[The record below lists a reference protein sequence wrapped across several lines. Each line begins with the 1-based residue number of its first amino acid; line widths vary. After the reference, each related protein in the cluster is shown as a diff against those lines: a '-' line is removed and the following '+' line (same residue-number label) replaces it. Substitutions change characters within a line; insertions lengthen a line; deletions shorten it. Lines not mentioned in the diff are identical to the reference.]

1 MAAGRCWL
9 SLFTMAPYTNQ
20 QALLFCRS
28 SLQCCPYQ
36 DQSGNRKMLWCP
48 KETFLLHV
56 FGGFLRYTPS
66 KIGDMFIACSILHNI
81 ARHGLQEEIED
92 TTVEDD
98 IPTTAVETGHR
109 GNEARQNLFQTIFQ
123 GEVTIHY
130 NKLQADPKQGKSLD
144 IVLKKVKHRL
154 VENMSSG
161 TADALGL
168 SRAILCNDGLVKKLE
183 ELEKTAEFYRGMM
196 EHTKR
201 LLRTFFELSQTHRGL
216 NILLR
221 IHRPTFGDV
230 FSVIGVREPQ
240 PAASEAFVKFA
251 DAHRSIEKFGIGLLK
266 TIKPMLSDLNTY
278 LNKAIP
284 DTKLTIRKYLDVKFE
299 YLSYCLKVKE
309 MDDEEYSSIALGEP
323 LYRVSTG
330 NYEYR
335 LILRCRQEARS
346 RFARMRKDVL
356 EKIEL
361 LDQKHVQDTVFQLQ
375 RFVSAIS
382 KYDDQCFAV
391 LKEADIFP
399 IEVDLARTTLSYGQ
413 NDAIPDEAE
422 DEEEMEKMTEAENGE
437 KLIDDP

>member
-201 LLRTFFELSQTHRGL
+201 LLRTFFELSQTHRA
-216 NILLR
+216 
-221 IHRPTFGDV
+221 FGDV

-299 YLSYCLKVKE
+299 YL
-309 MDDEEYSSIALGEP
+309 ALGEP

>member
-36 DQSGNRKMLWCP
+36 DQS
-48 KETFLLHV
+48 
-56 FGGFLRYTPS
+56 
-66 KIGDMFIACSILHNI
+66 ACSILHNI

-201 LLRTFFELSQTHRGL
+201 LLRTFFELSQTHRA
-216 NILLR
+216 
-221 IHRPTFGDV
+221 FGDV